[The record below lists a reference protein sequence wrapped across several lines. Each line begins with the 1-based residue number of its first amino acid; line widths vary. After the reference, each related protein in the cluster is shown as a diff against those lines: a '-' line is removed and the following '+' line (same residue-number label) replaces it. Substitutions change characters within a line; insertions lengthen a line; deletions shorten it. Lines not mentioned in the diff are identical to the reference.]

1 MTTQVQPSYF
11 LFTRWTK
18 GETVE
23 KSLRTKALVS
33 NKSSGNS
40 ETSVNRDSYYMSSQQ
55 ERHQSSDN
63 LWDSNAG
70 DQYTNVGEV
79 CHAESFSPSGYTRQ
93 ANKRDSF
100 NEMLSHRDMHTQV
113 GQNPFLAGES
123 YLKHLKIQEDF
134 LRPQNTNVMEPKN
147 SE

>member
-1 MTTQVQPSYF
+1 MSSKPSYF

-23 KSLRTKALVS
+23 KSLRVRRKIETDTEPKTNMCTSS
-33 NKSSGNS
+33 NETTNNGEYHQNSIWDDDSGYTYSGGIGETFSS
-40 ETSVNRDSYYMSSQQ
+40 T
-55 ERHQSSDN
+55 
-63 LWDSNAG
+63 
-70 DQYTNVGEV
+70 
-79 CHAESFSPSGYTRQ
+79 GYTRQ

-134 LRPQNTNVMEPKN
+134 LRPQNTNVTETKN
-147 SE
+147 TE